1 MLTLGIDI
9 GSLSTDAVLIN
20 EKKEIVAYEV
30 IATGASSKKACD
42 KIFKHILDTT
52 KLEAKDLDYIVATGY
67 GRVKVPFANEVV
79 TEITCHAKGANHFFP
94 DARTVIDIGGQD
106 SKAIK
111 LDAKGNVL
119 DFSMNDKCAAGTGR
133 FLEVMARTLE
143 IELDDMGE
151 LSLKGKDNVSISSLC
166 TVFAESEVVSL
177 IGADHKTPD
186 ICKALHISIAKRVSG
201 QAKRVGLEE
210 TVVMTGGVAK
220 NIGVVR
226 ELEKKLLCTI
236 KMPEEP
242 QIIGAL
248 GAAIIALEN
257 ANTDTKKESVTATAD
272 NKTSSIADV
281 QLDDDKMLK
290 IGYFC
295 TYTPVEI
302 IRAAGYHP
310 VRIKG
315 SNEENGA
322 DGESLLCSNICS
334 YIKTLTD
341 EKLAGNLDHLEGI
354 VFTNSCDGMRRLYDA
369 WVRIDKGKKFNYF
382 LDIPKNSDEA
392 SIQYFADE
400 IQAFKEGME
409 NHFKLKIQNEDIN
422 RSITLYN
429 GMRDKVTVFL
439 QKQWNGYVG
448 HSGYEIFTLLRKGI
462 NAVPEKFQDY
472 VSTLTSLMKKISDV
486 PEKDPVPKLFVWGSI
501 LENEEIIKMIEDA
514 GARVVSEDLCTG
526 SRYFDKKVEITNNPY
541 KSISERYLKRSP
553 CSRMVDVFGRIKSI
567 VSLIERRAI
576 NGAIYHSLKFC
587 DHTLY
592 DYPLVKEEF
601 EKKHI
606 PLLHINCDN
615 SSKSEGQIK
624 TRIEAFIE
632 QLTT

>member
-9 GSLSTDAVLIN
+9 GSLSTNAVLIN
-20 EKKEIVAYEV
+20 EKKEIIAYEI

-42 KIFKHILDTT
+42 KIFKYILDVT
-52 KLEAKDLDYIVATGY
+52 KLEAKDLDYIIATGY

-79 TEITCHAKGANHFFP
+79 TEITCHAKGANYFFP

-111 LDAKGNVL
+111 LDAKGNVV

-151 LSLKGKDNVSISSLC
+151 LSLNGKDNVSISSLC

-177 IGADHKTPD
+177 IGADHKIPD
-186 ICKALHISIAKRVSG
+186 ICRALHISIAKRVSA
-201 QAKRVGLEE
+201 QAKRIGLEE

-257 ANTDTKKESVTATAD
+257 VNADTKKESVAVTAD
-272 NKTSSIADV
+272 NKTKITDV
-281 QLDDDKMLK
+281 QLDDNKMLK

-310 VRIKG
+310 IRITG
-315 SNEENGA
+315 LNNENGGA
-322 DGESLLCSNICS
+322 EELLCNNICS

-341 EKLAGNLDHLEGI
+341 QKMSGSLDHLEGI

-369 WVRIDKGKKFNYF
+369 WVRIDNGKKFNYF

-392 SIQYFADE
+392 SVQYFADV
-400 IQAFKEGME
+400 IQAFKEKLE
-409 NHFKLKIQNEDIN
+409 KHFKLKIQNKDIN
-422 RSITLYN
+422 ESISLYN
-429 GMRDKVTVFL
+429 GMREKVTVFL
-439 QKQWNGYVG
+439 QKQWNGYIRY
-448 HSGYEIFTLLRKGI
+448 SGYEIYSLLKQGI

-472 VSTLTSLMKKISDV
+472 ISSLTSLMKKIGDV
-486 PEKDPVPKLFVWGSI
+486 PQKRSAPTLFIWGSI

-514 GARVVSEDLCTG
+514 GARIVLDDLCTG
-526 SRYFDKKVEITNNPY
+526 SRYFDKKVKITDDPY

-553 CSRMVDVFGRIKSI
+553 CSRMVDVFGRIKNI

-576 NGAIYHSLKFC
+576 SGAIYHSLKFC

-592 DYPLVKEEF
+592 DYPLVKGEF
-601 EKKHI
+601 EKKNI

-615 SSKSEGQIK
+615 SFKSEGQIK

-632 QLTT
+632 QLAT

>member
-9 GSLSTDAVLIN
+9 GSLSTNAVLIN
-20 EKKEIVAYEV
+20 EKKEIVAYEI

-42 KIFKHILDTT
+42 KIFKHILDVT
-52 KLEAKDLDYIVATGY
+52 KLEAKDLDYIIATGY
-67 GRVKVPFANEVV
+67 GRIKVPFANEVV
-79 TEITCHAKGANHFFP
+79 TEITCHAKGANYFFP

-111 LDAKGNVL
+111 LDAKGNVV

-201 QAKRVGLEE
+201 QAKRIGLEE
-210 TVVMTGGVAK
+210 AVVMTGGVAK

-257 ANTDTKKESVTATAD
+257 ANADTKKESVTATAD
-272 NKTSSIADV
+272 NETSSIADV

-322 DGESLLCSNICS
+322 GGESLLCSNICS

-369 WVRIDKGKKFNYF
+369 WVRIDKGEKFNYF

-392 SIQYFADE
+392 SVQYFADE
-400 IQAFKEGME
+400 IQAFKEGIE

-429 GMRDKVTVFL
+429 GMRDNVMEFL

-448 HSGYEIFTLLRKGI
+448 HSGYETFTLLRKGI

-486 PEKDPVPKLFVWGSI
+486 PEKDPVPKLFIWGSI

-526 SRYFDKKVEITNNPY
+526 SRYFDKKVEITDNPY

-567 VSLIERRAI
+567 VSLIEKRAI
-576 NGAIYHSLKFC
+576 SGAIYHSLKFC

>member
-9 GSLSTDAVLIN
+9 GSLSTNAVLIN
-20 EKKEIVAYEV
+20 EKKEILIYEV

-42 KIFKHILDTT
+42 KIFKHILNVA
-52 KLEAKDLDYIVATGY
+52 KLDEKDIDYTVATGY

-79 TEITCHAKGANHFFP
+79 TEITCHAKGANYFFP
-94 DARTVIDIGGQD
+94 SARTVIDIGGQD

-111 LDAKGNVL
+111 LDARGNVL

-143 IELDDMGE
+143 IELDEMGE
-151 LSLKGKDNVSISSLC
+151 LSLQGNDNVSISSLC

-177 IGADHKTPD
+177 IGADHKTKD
-186 ICKALHISIAKRVSG
+186 ICKGLNVSIGKRVSA
-201 QAKRVGLEE
+201 QAKRVGIEE
-210 TVVMTGGVAK
+210 DVVMTGGVAK

-226 ELEKKLLCTI
+226 ELEKKLLCSI
-236 KMPEEP
+236 KIPDEP
-242 QIIGAL
+242 QIVGAL
-248 GAAIIALEN
+248 GAALIALEN
-257 ANTDTKKESVTATAD
+257 ATKQTTSS
-272 NKTSSIADV
+272 KTVISNEVSIADV
-281 QLDDDKMLK
+281 ELDDNKMPK

-315 SNEENGA
+315 SSEENGA
-322 DGESLLCSNICS
+322 GGESLLCSNICS

-354 VFTNSCDGMRRLYDA
+354 VFANSCDGMRRLYDA
-369 WVRIDKGKKFNYF
+369 WIRIDKGTKFNYF

-392 SIQYFADE
+392 SVQYFADE
-400 IQAFKEGME
+400 IQTFKEGME

-448 HSGYEIFTLLRKGI
+448 HSGYEIYTLLKKGI

-472 VSTLTSLMKKISDV
+472 VSSLTSLMKKIGDV
-486 PEKDPVPKLFVWGSI
+486 PEKDPVPKLFIWGSI

-526 SRYFDKKVEITNNPY
+526 SRYFDKKVEITDNPY

-553 CSRMVDVFGRIKSI
+553 CSRMVDVFGRIKGI

-576 NGAIYHSLKFC
+576 SGAIYHSLKFC

-601 EKKHI
+601 ERKSI

-615 SSKSEGQIK
+615 STKSEGQIK

-632 QLTT
+632 QLTA

>member
-20 EKKEIVAYEV
+20 EKREIVAYEV

-42 KIFKHILDTT
+42 KIFKHILDAT
-52 KLEAKDLDYIVATGY
+52 KLEARDLDYVVATGY
-67 GRVKVPFANEVV
+67 GRIKVPFANEVV
-79 TEITCHAKGANHFFP
+79 TEITCHAKGANYFFP

-143 IELDDMGE
+143 IELDEMGE
-151 LSLKGKDNVSISSLC
+151 LSLTGKDNVSISSLC

-186 ICKALHISIAKRVSG
+186 ICRALHISIAKRVSG

-210 TVVMTGGVAK
+210 SVVMTGGVAK

-226 ELEKKLLCTI
+226 ELEKKLLCKI
-236 KMPEEP
+236 KIAEEP

-248 GAAIIALEN
+248 GAALIALEN
-257 ANTDTKKESVTATAD
+257 ARATPKRKSAEKAD
-272 NKTSSIADV
+272 DSNVSISDV
-281 QLDDDKMLK
+281 QLDDNTMPK

-315 SNEENGA
+315 INDENGA
-322 DGESLLCSNICS
+322 AGESLLCSNICS

-341 EKLAGNLDHLEGI
+341 KKVSGDLDHLEGL

-369 WVRIDKGKKFNYF
+369 WIRIDKGEKFNYF
-382 LDIPKNSDEA
+382 LDIPKNSDDA
-392 SIQYFADE
+392 SVQYFADE
-400 IQAFKEGME
+400 IQTFKERLE

-422 RSITLYN
+422 RTISLYN
-429 GMRDKVTVFL
+429 GMRDNVTEFL

-448 HSGYEIFTLLRKGI
+448 YSGYEIYTLLMKGI

-472 VSTLTSLMKKISDV
+472 VSSLTSLMKKIGDV
-486 PEKDPVPKLFVWGSI
+486 SEKDPVPKLFIWGSI
-501 LENEEIIKMIEDA
+501 MENEEIVKMIEDA
-514 GARVVSEDLCTG
+514 GARVVSEDFCTG
-526 SRYFDKKVEITNNPY
+526 SRYFDRKVEITDNPY
-541 KSISERYLKRSP
+541 KSIAERYLKRSP
-553 CSRMVDVFGRIKSI
+553 CSRMVDVFGRIKGI

-576 NGAIYHSLKFC
+576 SGAIYHSLKFC

-606 PLLHINCDN
+606 PLLHINCD
-615 SSKSEGQIK
+615 SAKSDGQTK

-632 QLTT
+632 QLTA

>member
-9 GSLSTDAVLIN
+9 GSLSTDAVLVN
-20 EKKEIVAYEV
+20 EKREIVAYEV

-42 KIFKHILDTT
+42 TIFKHILDAT
-52 KLEAKDLDYIVATGY
+52 KLEAKDLDYVVATGY
-67 GRVKVPFANEVV
+67 GRIKVPFANEVV

-143 IELDDMGE
+143 IELDEMGE
-151 LSLKGKDNVSISSLC
+151 LSLTGKDNVSISSLC

-186 ICKALHISIAKRVSG
+186 ICRALHISIAKRVSG

-210 TVVMTGGVAK
+210 SVVMTGGVAK

-226 ELEKKLLCTI
+226 ELEKKLLCKI
-236 KMPEEP
+236 KIAEEP

-248 GAAIIALEN
+248 GAALIALEN
-257 ANTDTKKESVTATAD
+257 VSATPKAESVES
-272 NKTSSIADV
+272 TSNDEISIADV
-281 QLDDDKMLK
+281 QLDDGKMPK

-310 VRIKG
+310 IRIKG
-315 SNEENGA
+315 INDENGA
-322 DGESLLCSNICS
+322 AGESLLCSNICS

-341 EKLAGNLDHLEGI
+341 KKVAGDLDHLEGL

-369 WVRIDKGKKFNYF
+369 WIRMDKGEKFNYF

-392 SIQYFADE
+392 SVQYFADE
-400 IQAFKEGME
+400 IQTFKEKLE
-409 NHFKLKIQNEDIN
+409 SHFKLKIQNEDIN
-422 RSITLYN
+422 RTISLYN
-429 GMRDKVTVFL
+429 GMRDNVTEFL

-448 HSGYEIFTLLRKGI
+448 YSGYEIYTLLMKGI

-472 VSTLTSLMKKISDV
+472 VSSLTSLMKKIGDV
-486 PEKDPVPKLFVWGSI
+486 PEKDPVPKLFIWGSI
-501 LENEEIIKMIEDA
+501 MENEEIVKMIEDA
-514 GARVVSEDLCTG
+514 GARVVSEDFCTG
-526 SRYFDKKVEITNNPY
+526 SRYFDRKVEITDNPY
-541 KSISERYLKRSP
+541 KSIAERYLKRSP
-553 CSRMVDVFGRIKSI
+553 CSRMVDVFGRIKGI

-576 NGAIYHSLKFC
+576 SGAIYHSLKFC

-601 EKKHI
+601 EKQHI
-606 PLLHINCDN
+606 PLLHINCD
-615 SSKSEGQIK
+615 SAKSDGQTK

-632 QLTT
+632 QLTA

>member
-9 GSLSTDAVLIN
+9 GSLSTNAVLIN
-20 EKKEIVAYEV
+20 EKKEIVAYEI

-42 KIFKHILDTT
+42 KIYKHILDAT
-52 KLEAKDLDYIVATGY
+52 KTEAKDLDYIIATGY
-67 GRVKVPFANEVV
+67 GRIKVPFANEVV
-79 TEITCHAKGANHFFP
+79 TEITCHAKGANYFFP

-111 LDAKGNVL
+111 LDAKGSVV

-210 TVVMTGGVAK
+210 SVVMTGGVAK

-257 ANTDTKKESVTATAD
+257 ANADTKKESVTATAD

-322 DGESLLCSNICS
+322 GGESLLCSNICS

-369 WVRIDKGKKFNYF
+369 WVRIDKGEKFNYF

-392 SIQYFADE
+392 SVQYFADE
-400 IQAFKEGME
+400 IQAFKEGIE

-429 GMRDKVTVFL
+429 GMRDNVMEFL

-448 HSGYEIFTLLRKGI
+448 HSGYETFTLLRKGI

-486 PEKDPVPKLFVWGSI
+486 PEKDPVPKLFIWGSI

-526 SRYFDKKVEITNNPY
+526 SRYFDKKVEITDNPY

-567 VSLIERRAI
+567 VSLIEKRAI
-576 NGAIYHSLKFC
+576 SGAIYHSLKFC

-606 PLLHINCDN
+606 PLLHLNCDN
-615 SSKSEGQIK
+615 STKSDGQIK

>member
-1 MLTLGIDI
+1 
-9 GSLSTDAVLIN
+9 
-20 EKKEIVAYEV
+20 
-30 IATGASSKKACD
+30 
-42 KIFKHILDTT
+42 
-52 KLEAKDLDYIVATGY
+52 
-67 GRVKVPFANEVV
+67 
-79 TEITCHAKGANHFFP
+79 
-94 DARTVIDIGGQD
+94 
-106 SKAIK
+106 
-111 LDAKGNVL
+111 
-119 DFSMNDKCAAGTGR
+119 
-133 FLEVMARTLE
+133 
-143 IELDDMGE
+143 
-151 LSLKGKDNVSISSLC
+151 
-166 TVFAESEVVSL
+166 
-177 IGADHKTPD
+177 
-186 ICKALHISIAKRVSG
+186 
-201 QAKRVGLEE
+201 
-210 TVVMTGGVAK
+210 
-220 NIGVVR
+220 VR

-257 ANTDTKKESVTATAD
+257 ANADTKKESVAATAD
-272 NKTSSIADV
+272 NKTSINDV

-322 DGESLLCSNICS
+322 GGESLLCSNICS

-341 EKLAGNLDHLEGI
+341 KKLAGNLDHLEGI

-369 WVRIDKGKKFNYF
+369 WIRIDKGKKFNYF

-392 SIQYFADE
+392 SVQYFADE
-400 IQAFKEGME
+400 IQAFKEGLE
-409 NHFKLKIQNEDIN
+409 NHFKLKIQNKDIN
-422 RSITLYN
+422 ESITLYN

-448 HSGYEIFTLLRKGI
+448 HSGYEIFTLLKKGI

-472 VSTLTSLMKKISDV
+472 VSTLTSLMKKIGDV
-486 PEKDPVPKLFVWGSI
+486 PEKDPVPKLFIWGSI

-526 SRYFDKKVEITNNPY
+526 RRYFDKKVEITDNPY
-541 KSISERYLKRSP
+541 KSISERYLKRTP

-576 NGAIYHSLKFC
+576 SGAIYHSLKFC

-606 PLLHINCDN
+606 PLLHINCD
-615 SSKSEGQIK
+615 SSKSDGQIK

>member
-42 KIFKHILDTT
+42 KIFKQILDAA
-52 KLEAKDLDYIVATGY
+52 KLEAKDLDYIIATGY
-67 GRVKVPFANEVV
+67 GRIKVPFANEVV

-111 LDAKGNVL
+111 LDAKGNVV

-186 ICKALHISIAKRVSG
+186 ICKALHISIAKRVSA

-236 KMPEEP
+236 RIPEEP

-257 ANTDTKKESVTATAD
+257 VNASTKKESVENTDD
-272 NKTSSIADV
+272 NKTSIANV
-281 QLDDDKMLK
+281 QFDDNKMPK

-315 SNEENGA
+315 SNNENGGA
-322 DGESLLCSNICS
+322 EELLCNNICS

-341 EKLAGNLDHLEGI
+341 EKLSGNLDHLKGI

-369 WVRIDKGKKFNYF
+369 WIRIDNGKKFNYF

-392 SIQYFADE
+392 SVQYFADV
-400 IQAFKEGME
+400 IQAFKEELE
-409 NHFKLKIQNEDIN
+409 NHFQLKIQNEDIN
-422 RSITLYN
+422 TSISLYN
-429 GMRDKVTVFL
+429 GMRDKVTLFL

-448 HSGYEIFTLLRKGI
+448 HSGYEIYTLLKNGI

-472 VSTLTSLMKKISDV
+472 ISTLTSLMKKIGDV
-486 PEKDPVPKLFVWGSI
+486 PEKNSAPKLFVWGSI
-501 LENEEIIKMIEDA
+501 LENEEIIRMIEDA

-526 SRYFDKKVEITNNPY
+526 SRYFDKKVEITDNPY

-553 CSRMVDVFGRIKSI
+553 CSRMVDVFGRIKNI
-567 VSLIERRAI
+567 ISLIERRAI
-576 NGAIYHSLKFC
+576 SGAIYHSLKFC

-601 EKKHI
+601 ERKHI

-632 QLTT
+632 QLTA

>member
-1 MLTLGIDI
+1 
-9 GSLSTDAVLIN
+9 
-20 EKKEIVAYEV
+20 
-30 IATGASSKKACD
+30 
-42 KIFKHILDTT
+42 
-52 KLEAKDLDYIVATGY
+52 
-67 GRVKVPFANEVV
+67 
-79 TEITCHAKGANHFFP
+79 
-94 DARTVIDIGGQD
+94 
-106 SKAIK
+106 

-143 IELDDMGE
+143 IELDEMGE
-151 LSLKGKDNVSISSLC
+151 LSLTGKDNVSISSLC

-210 TVVMTGGVAK
+210 SVVMTGGVAK

-236 KMPEEP
+236 KIADEP

-248 GAAIIALEN
+248 GAALIALEN
-257 ANTDTKKESVTATAD
+257 ASAAPKVKSVETTDSNEI
-272 NKTSSIADV
+272 SIADA
-281 QLDDDKMLK
+281 QLDDSKMPK

-315 SNEENGA
+315 ITDENGA
-322 DGESLLCSNICS
+322 AGESLLCSNICS

-341 EKLAGNLDHLEGI
+341 KKVEGDLDHLEGI

-369 WVRIDKGKKFNYF
+369 WIRIDKGEKFNYF
-382 LDIPKNSDEA
+382 LDIPKNSDDA
-392 SIQYFADE
+392 SVQYFADE
-400 IQAFKEGME
+400 IQTFKEKLE
-409 NHFKLKIQNEDIN
+409 NHFKLKIQDEDIN
-422 RSITLYN
+422 RTISLYN
-429 GMRDKVTVFL
+429 GMRDNVTEFL

-448 HSGYEIFTLLRKGI
+448 YSGYEIYTLLMKGI

-472 VSTLTSLMKKISDV
+472 VSSLTSLMKKIGDV
-486 PEKDPVPKLFVWGSI
+486 PEKDPVPKLFIWGSI
-501 LENEEIIKMIEDA
+501 MENEEIVKMIEDA
-514 GARVVSEDLCTG
+514 GARVVSEDFCTG
-526 SRYFDKKVEITNNPY
+526 SRYFDKKVEITDNPY
-541 KSISERYLKRSP
+541 KSIAERYLKRSP

-567 VSLIERRAI
+567 VTLIERRAI
-576 NGAIYHSLKFC
+576 TGAIYHSLKFC

-606 PLLHINCDN
+606 PLLHINCD
-615 SSKSEGQIK
+615 SAKSDGQTK

>member
-9 GSLSTDAVLIN
+9 GSLSTNAVLIN
-20 EKKEIVAYEV
+20 EKKEIVAYEI

-42 KIFKHILDTT
+42 KIYKHILDAT
-52 KLEAKDLDYIVATGY
+52 KTEAKDLDYIIATGY
-67 GRVKVPFANEVV
+67 GRIKVPFANEVV
-79 TEITCHAKGANHFFP
+79 TEITCHAKGANYFFP

-111 LDAKGNVL
+111 LDAKGSVV

-201 QAKRVGLEE
+201 QAKRIGLEE
-210 TVVMTGGVAK
+210 AVVMTGGVAK

-257 ANTDTKKESVTATAD
+257 ANADTKKESVTATAD

-322 DGESLLCSNICS
+322 GGESLLCSNICS

-369 WVRIDKGKKFNYF
+369 WVRIDKGEKFNYF

-392 SIQYFADE
+392 SVQYFADE
-400 IQAFKEGME
+400 IQAFKEGIE

-429 GMRDKVTVFL
+429 GMRDNVMEFL

-448 HSGYEIFTLLRKGI
+448 HSGYETFTLLRKGI

-472 VSTLTSLMKKISDV
+472 VSTLTTLMKKISDV
-486 PEKDPVPKLFVWGSI
+486 PEKDPVPKLFIWGSI

-526 SRYFDKKVEITNNPY
+526 SRYFDKKVEITDNPY

-567 VSLIERRAI
+567 VSLIEKRAI
-576 NGAIYHSLKFC
+576 SGAIYHSLKFC

>member
-42 KIFKHILDTT
+42 KIFKQILDAA
-52 KLEAKDLDYIVATGY
+52 KLEAKDLDYIIATGY
-67 GRVKVPFANEVV
+67 GRIKVPFANEVV

-111 LDAKGNVL
+111 LDAKGNVV

-186 ICKALHISIAKRVSG
+186 ICKALHISIAKRVSA

-236 KMPEEP
+236 RIPEEP

-257 ANTDTKKESVTATAD
+257 VNAATKKESVENTDD
-272 NKTSSIADV
+272 NKTSIANV
-281 QLDDDKMLK
+281 QFDDDKMPK

-315 SNEENGA
+315 SNNENGGA
-322 DGESLLCSNICS
+322 EELLCNNICS

-341 EKLAGNLDHLEGI
+341 EKLSGNLDHLEGI

-369 WVRIDKGKKFNYF
+369 WIRIDNGKKFNYF

-392 SIQYFADE
+392 SVQYFADV
-400 IQAFKEGME
+400 IQAFKEELE
-409 NHFKLKIQNEDIN
+409 NHFQLKIQNEDIN
-422 RSITLYN
+422 TSISLYN
-429 GMRDKVTVFL
+429 GMRDKVTLFL

-448 HSGYEIFTLLRKGI
+448 HSGYEIYTLLKKGI

-472 VSTLTSLMKKISDV
+472 VSTLTSLMKKIGDV
-486 PEKDPVPKLFVWGSI
+486 PEKNSAPKLFVWGSI
-501 LENEEIIKMIEDA
+501 LENEEIIRMIEDA

-526 SRYFDKKVEITNNPY
+526 SRYFDKKVEITDNPY

-553 CSRMVDVFGRIKSI
+553 CSRMVDVFGRIKNI
-567 VSLIERRAI
+567 ISLIERRAI
-576 NGAIYHSLKFC
+576 SGAIYHSLKFC

-601 EKKHI
+601 ERKHI

-615 SSKSEGQIK
+615 SSNSEGQIK

-632 QLTT
+632 QLTA

>member
-20 EKKEIVAYEV
+20 EKKEILTYEV

-42 KIFKHILDTT
+42 KIFKHILDVT
-52 KLEAKDLDYIVATGY
+52 KLDADDIDYIVATGY
-67 GRVKVPFANEVV
+67 GRIKVPFANEVV
-79 TEITCHAKGANHFFP
+79 TEITCHAKGANYFFP
-94 DARTVIDIGGQD
+94 SARTIIDIGGQD

-151 LSLKGKDNVSISSLC
+151 LSLKGNDNVSISSLC

-177 IGADHKTPD
+177 IGADHKTED
-186 ICKALHISIAKRVSG
+186 ICRGLHVSIGKRISAQVKRIG
-201 QAKRVGLEE
+201 IEE
-210 TVVMTGGVAK
+210 DVVMTGGVAK

-226 ELEKKLLCTI
+226 ELERKLLCSI
-236 KMPEEP
+236 KIPDEP
-242 QIIGAL
+242 QIAGAL
-248 GAAIIALEN
+248 GAALIALES
-257 ANTDTKKESVTATAD
+257 AVTKKTSV
-272 NKTSSIADV
+272 KTTTSNEVSIADV
-281 QLDDDKMLK
+281 QLDDNTMPK

-302 IRAAGYHP
+302 IRAAGFHP

-315 SNEENGA
+315 DGSENSSS
-322 DGESLLCSNICS
+322 DELLCNNICS
-334 YIKTLTD
+334 YIKTIAD
-341 EKLAGNLDHLEGI
+341 KKLSGNLDYLEGI

-369 WVRIDKGKKFNYF
+369 WVRLDNGKKFSYI
-382 LDIPKNSDEA
+382 LDIPKNNDEA
-392 SIQYFADE
+392 SINYFAGL
-400 IQAFKEGME
+400 IKTFKE
-409 NHFKLKIQNEDIN
+409 KLEKYYKLRVSYEDIN
-422 RSITLYN
+422 RSIALYN
-429 GMRDKVTVFL
+429 SVRETVTVFM
-439 QKQWNGYVG
+439 QRQWSGYIG
-448 HSGYEIFTLLRKGI
+448 YSGYEIYTLLKQGI
-462 NAVPEKFQDY
+462 NAIPEKFRDY
-472 VSTLTSLMKKISDV
+472 VGSLTSLMKQIGDV
-486 PEKDPVPKLFVWGSI
+486 PERKSEPKLLIWGSI

-514 GARVVSEDLCTG
+514 GAKVVLDDLCTG
-526 SRYFDKKVEITNNPY
+526 SRFFDKKVDITDNPY
-541 KSISERYLKRSP
+541 RSISERYLKRSP
-553 CSRMVDVFGRIKSI
+553 CSRMVNVFERIKNTI
-567 VSLIERRAI
+567 ALIERRAI
-576 NGAIYHSLKFC
+576 SGAIYHTLKFC

-592 DYPLVKEEF
+592 DYALVKKEF
-601 EKKHI
+601 QKKNI
-606 PLLHINCDN
+606 PLLHITCDN